1 MACDVGELR
10 KDENDMTQT
19 HVVYDATTKEETCF
33 HVNVTALAK
42 ILGLSCD
49 EVTQKVSAWSE

>member
-10 KDENDMTQT
+10 KDENDMTHT

-42 ILGLSCD
+42 ILGSSCD
-49 EVTQKVSAWSE
+49 EVTQKVSA